1 MRWIVIL
8 VSLFPFFA
16 KGQFYLSD
24 QTGSPLLNDTVT
36 LCESGP
42 GIQLHLLTDS
52 SNQSSLAWSAAHSSI
67 NLAVFNPSNTAQLK
81 VGTNISTVILTTV
94 EVLDSLSQNDTTLY
108 VRLIPDTIV
117 QSAIQDS
124 TIGPCDSEISLSP
137 GIPYSGEYWW
147 ASGLGP
153 VSSIDPSSLGYG
165 NNILYYRYTDQYGCV
180 SADSTIIQ
188 VSSDFSQSILGF
200 EIYGGQN
207 DTIDPIL
214 YNGVPTYSICSS
226 VNSPTFGIQF
236 SGTLLNYASY
246 SISWGDGAQSVG
258 TVTSTTVNHQYTTS
272 SLYQIIVEL
281 TDSNNCT
288 STDTLAFY
296 YGTTQSLG
304 LGTPGNTTTCFDADE
319 DSIFYD
325 FQILFWE
332 LDPVGITYEFSS
344 NDGTSPQVA
353 FSPLVTNGVSN
364 YPFLIYDASSGALYY
379 RHWFTSGS
387 CGYST
392 DLAGV
397 NYSNVFAVN
406 ATKSAPCNGSQSSV
420 AVGPILVS
428 SSPNPFI
435 ALDTTACIND
445 TINITVIDTSGAF
458 ITSSGTG
465 YVCDGNIEGVWFVKD
480 DQGFPVLPS
489 PSTYSVVNGTS
500 MGDTNTS
507 SNYPSLWTYGTNT
520 LSLVFHQTGNF
531 SISKLTG
538 FVNTGSNNFC
548 DKGNA
553 SGWICVDSI
562 PQIDLIT
569 APPDTLCSN
578 SEYLTE
584 FEYHQSFCGDSTEYK
599 VEILD
604 STGSMVLVSS
614 DTTENP
620 IINISTPYFGKQVVK
635 YQAFSACG
643 TWSRIDTIF
652 SRNNPK
658 LEFSSDTVLAC
669 ADSLEISIGFDLFS
683 FTEPFDPD
691 LFTGM
696 SFSIAPSQDWT
707 LLSNNSLGLPTVRF
721 DAKGTYV
728 LELILEGVCRT
739 DTLTTVLNYGRVPDA
754 SFTLDS
760 SLICTSTYLIL
771 DSIADTTGIHQW
783 IVKYGNSTSNYI
795 GTTPMFDTLSTAG
808 VDTVFITHTITTP
821 LTCRDSVTEFIV
833 LPERLYAEFI
843 IQDSICSG
851 QSLNIGNLSTGEIV
865 HYNWTLD
872 MISGDSIM
880 VQLNNPKAAIP
891 TLSVTDF
898 SLPIL
903 PQQYLISLSVYDKDS
918 CLSTAE
924 DTLMVFPKPNS
935 AAFIVAKDTLCYQE
949 ALLIFGT
956 EDFGGIHN
964 WSVLDSTRQ
973 LITFLSDTIID
984 SLNTVGLVSGSYSLI
999 HQISI
1004 GENQL
1009 CDSTFEVPFYIAPE
1023 ILISLSTPNGNCS
1036 TDTIPLYVDSVINP
1050 LIDWSWFFPDTT
1062 VYSSPSVSLKVPS
1075 GEHPFL
1081 LTGLDQFNCSRSLY
1095 DTIQAYEAPN
1105 AQILSNSNC
1114 SLDSICRAD
1123 TNVFYLNW
1131 NATNVSGSLYTASW
1145 DWTGDSVFDAY
1156 GDSASFAYIN
1166 SGSKSLWVR
1175 YSNEYGCEKDS
1186 LIPLDVKEDLFADIN
1201 FSQSEFCGPYQPVI
1215 LDSTFGELDSGYVEI
1230 FTVKAGIKQVLFSK
1244 GYDQNIAYPTL
1255 PSAFDRDTTYIISLT
1270 LWNCC
1275 ETVVS
1280 FDTLT
1285 IKPLPVASLYAVQD
1299 TGCSPFSCTFQP
1311 DGFLFGGIDSAYL
1324 DFGDGQGVQLVKV
1337 GVPVGSQFDSVW
1349 QPVSHNYIYQGVSDT
1364 TYIAKLYASNAC
1376 NDTFSTLPI
1385 NVQRGT
1391 VLSSFSASK
1400 TSGCA
1405 PLTVDFFNLS
1415 YNYNSYAWCFDYD
1428 TISNSCD
1435 TTTAVLVNPSW
1446 TFTDPGS
1453 YTVALF
1459 VNANCG
1465 RDTSYM
1471 NIDVFPSPEVSFVAP
1486 PTYCGNDTIAF
1497 TNNSNFSNGN
1507 ILGYLW
1513 TFGDGDSSL
1522 LSNPTHVYDSSGF
1535 YQVILTAFADNG
1547 CKARD
1552 TSDISILPTP
1562 QTLFTAN
1569 SACLGDTVFFSNSST
1584 IPVGQIVGYTWEFG
1598 DGNTSNAL
1606 VPYHVYSQPGVYKVS
1621 LKAVSNSGCESE
1633 YSDYITISPLP
1644 TAEFNWALI
1653 SSDSCSLPQ
1662 TYQFLNTS
1670 TNGVQFAWDFDFAN
1684 SGVHTSVSNNP
1695 QHTFTAPG
1703 SYLIQLYVENQFGCW
1718 DTIFKQLD
1726 ISEGI
1731 DALTSISSA
1740 EGCMPLEVSFYDIS
1754 NVPSN
1759 DIIQSVEY
1767 VFGDGVKKTVNTPP
1781 FNITYTYQKPG
1792 TFTAYTIVTSMK
1804 GCTYISP
1811 HKTILVHD
1819 LPYPDFSFSNT
1830 ANVELEMTNLTV
1842 PGDTT
1847 YFYEWNLST
1856 GQNSFEFEPIFQL
1869 PQLSTNYD
1877 STTICLFVESA
1888 ESCSNSLCK
1897 DLWIWQ
1903 SSLYVPNAFA
1913 PDLNFIGEDNRFL
1926 PKGHNLDVYELWI
1939 YDKWG
1944 NLVFYSDKIQEPYMS
1959 PAEGWNGLFMGSG
1972 DPLPMGVYSWRI
1984 NASFLDNKR
1993 WNGQM
1998 NSHGEVLTYGTLTLL
2013 R

>member
-1 MRWIVIL
+1 MMRWIVIL

-16 KGQFYLSD
+16 KGQFYLYNQS
-24 QTGSPLLNDTVT
+24 GSPLLNDTIT

-42 GIQLHLLTDS
+42 GIQLNLFTDLT
-52 SNQSSLAWSAAHSSI
+52 NQTSLAWSTAHSAL
-67 NLAVFNPSNTAQLK
+67 NLSVFNPSNTAQLK
-81 VGTNISTVILTTV
+81 VWPNISTVILTTV
-94 EVLDSLSQNDTTLY
+94 SVLDSLSQNDTTLY
-108 VRLIPDTIV
+108 VRLIPDTLV

-124 TIGPCDSEISLSP
+124 TIGPCDSQIALAP
-137 GIPYSGEYWW
+137 GIPNSGEYWW

-153 VSSIDPSSLGYG
+153 ISSIDPSSLGYG

-207 DTIDPIL
+207 DTIDPVL

-236 SGTLLNYASY
+236 FGTLLNYSSY
-246 SISWGDGAQSVG
+246 SISWGDGAQTVG
-258 TVTSTTVNHQYTTS
+258 TVTSTTVSHQYATS

-344 NDGTSPQVA
+344 NDGSSPVVA
-353 FSPLVTNGVSN
+353 VSPLVTNGVSN
-364 YPFLIYDASSGALYY
+364 YPFLIYDASTGSLFY
-379 RHWFTSGS
+379 RNWFTSGS
-387 CGYST
+387 CGFST

-397 NYSNVFAVN
+397 QYSNVFAVN
-406 ATKSAPCNGSQSSV
+406 ATKSAPCNSSQSSV

-428 SSPNPFI
+428 SSPNPELI
-435 ALDTTACIND
+435 LPPKVCIND
-445 TINITVIDTSGAF
+445 TFEITVIDTAGAL
-458 ITSSGTG
+458 ISSFGTG
-465 YVCDGNIEGVWFVKD
+465 YICDNDVKGVWFVED
-480 DQGFPVLPS
+480 DQGLSLLPS
-489 PSTYSVVNGTS
+489 SSTYTVVNGS
-500 MGDTNTS
+500 LGDTNTS
-507 SNYPSLWTYGTNT
+507 ANYPSLWTYGSNELT
-520 LSLVFHQTGNF
+520 LVFHRTGNF
-531 SISKLTG
+531 KISKITG
-538 FVNTGSNNFC
+538 FVNIGSNNLC

-553 SGWICVDSI
+553 FDWLCVDSI
-562 PQIDLIT
+562 PQVDLIT
-569 APPDTLCSN
+569 ALPDTLCSY
-578 SEYLTE
+578 SEYSVEL
-584 FEYHQSFCGDSTEYK
+584 EYHNSFCGDTIEYQ
-599 VEILD
+599 IILLD
-604 STGSMVLVSS
+604 STRTTTLFHSGKSLVPSF
-614 DTTENP
+614 TVM
-620 IINISTPYFGKQVVK
+620 TPYFGKQIVK
-635 YQAFSACG
+635 YQAISTCG
-643 TWSRIDTIF
+643 MWELTDSIYA
-652 SRNNPK
+652 RNNPK

-669 ADSLEISIGFDLFS
+669 ADSLEISIGIDLFS

-696 SFSIAPSQDWT
+696 SFSIVPPQDWT
-707 LLSNNSLGLPTVRF
+707 LLSNNSLGLPSVRF
-721 DAKGTYV
+721 DDKGTYV

-739 DTLTTVLNYGRVPDA
+739 DTLSTVLNYGRVPDA
-754 SFTLDS
+754 SFALDS
-760 SLICTSTYLIL
+760 SLICTSTYLVL
-771 DSIADTTGIHQW
+771 DSIADASGTHQW
-783 IVKYGNSTSNYI
+783 VINYGNLTSNYV
-795 GTTPMFDTLSTAG
+795 GTAPIFDTLPTAG
-808 VDTVFITHTITTP
+808 VDTIFITHTIATP
-821 LTCRDSVTEFIV
+821 LSCRDSVTDFIV
-833 LPERLYAEFI
+833 LPERLFADFT

-851 QSLNIGNLSTGEIV
+851 QPLNVGNFSSGAIV
-865 HYNWTLD
+865 HHHWTLD
-872 MISGDSIM
+872 MISGDSTM

-903 PQQYLISLSVYDKDS
+903 PQQYLISLTIYDNDS

-935 AAFIVAKDTLCYQE
+935 AAFIAAKDTLCHQE
-949 ALLIFGT
+949 ALSISGT
-956 EDFGGIHN
+956 DDFGGIHN
-964 WSVLDSTRQ
+964 WYVLDSARQ
-973 LITFLSDTIID
+973 LITSLNDTIID
-984 SLNTVGLVSGSYSLI
+984 SINTAGLGSGSYSLI
-999 HQISI
+999 HQISV

-1009 CDSTFEVPFYIAPE
+1009 CDSTFEVPFYITPE
-1023 ILISLSTPNGNCS
+1023 IIISLSTPNGSCS
-1036 TDTIPLYVDSVINP
+1036 ADTVLLYVDSTINP
-1050 LIDWSWFFPDTT
+1050 QIDWSWFLPDTT
-1062 VYSSPSVSLKVPS
+1062 LQSSSSVRLIVPP

-1081 LTGLDQFNCSRSLY
+1081 LTGLDEYNCSRSLS
-1095 DTIQAYEAPN
+1095 DTIRVFEAPT

-1123 TNVFYLNW
+1123 TNLFFLNW
-1131 NATNVSGSLYTASW
+1131 NTTNTSGTLYTASW
-1145 DWTGDSVFDAY
+1145 DWTGDSIFDAN
-1156 GDSASFAYIN
+1156 GDSASFVYVN
-1166 SGSKSLWVR
+1166 SGSEKLWVK
-1175 YSNEYGCEKDS
+1175 YSNEYGCERDS
-1186 LIPLDVKEDLFADIN
+1186 LIHLEVKEDLFSDIR

-1215 LDSTFGELDSGYVEI
+1215 LDSTFGELDSGYIEI
-1230 FTVKAGIKQVLFSK
+1230 FTLEAGIKQVLFSK
-1244 GYDQNIAYPTL
+1244 GYDQNVAYPTL
-1255 PSAFDRDTTYIISLT
+1255 PSAIDRDTTYLTSLT
-1270 LWNCC
+1270 IWNCC

-1299 TGCSPFSCTFQP
+1299 TGCSPFYCTFQP

-1324 DFGDGQGVQLVKV
+1324 DFGDGQGVQLLKV

-1364 TYIAKLYASNAC
+1364 TYIAKLYASNVC

-1391 VLSSFSASK
+1391 VLSSFSASR

-1415 YNYNSYAWCFDYD
+1415 FNYNSYAWCFDYD

-1435 TTTAVLVNPSW
+1435 TTTTVLVNPSW
-1446 TFTDPGS
+1446 TFEEPGF

-1486 PTYCGNDTIAF
+1486 PTYCGNDTMAF
-1497 TNNSNFSNGN
+1497 INNSNFPTGN

-1522 LSNPTHVYDSSGF
+1522 INNPTHEYDSSGS
-1535 YQVILTAFADNG
+1535 YQVILTAFGDNG
-1547 CKARD
+1547 CKGRD
-1552 TSDISILPTP
+1552 TADISILPTP

-1569 SACLGDTVFFSNSST
+1569 SVCQGDTVFFSNSST

-1606 VPYHVYSQPGVYKVS
+1606 APYHVYSQPGVYKVN

-1633 YSDYITISPLP
+1633 YSDYVTISPLP
-1644 TAEFNWALI
+1644 TAGFNWTLI
-1653 SSDSCSLPQ
+1653 SSDSCALPI
-1662 TYQFLNTS
+1662 TYQFFNTS
-1670 TNGVQFAWDFDFAN
+1670 VNGVQFAWDFDFAN
-1684 SGVHTSVSNNP
+1684 SGLHTSVSNNP

-1703 SYLIQLYVENQFGCW
+1703 TFLIRLYVENQFGCW

-1731 DALTSISSA
+1731 DAKTSTSTA

-1754 NVPSN
+1754 TVPLN
-1759 DIIQSVEY
+1759 DTIHSVEY
-1767 VFGDGVKKTVNTPP
+1767 VFGDGVRKKVNSPP
-1781 FNITYTYQKPG
+1781 FNITHTYQKSG
-1792 TFTAYTIVTSMK
+1792 TFAAYAIVTSKK
-1804 GCTYISP
+1804 GCTYTSP
-1811 HKTILVHD
+1811 LKTILVHEI
-1819 LPYPDFSFSNT
+1819 PYPDFSFLNT
-1830 ANVELEMTNLTV
+1830 TNIELEMINLTA
-1842 PGDTT
+1842 PLDST

-1856 GQNSFEFEPIFQL
+1856 GQNSYEFEPIFQL
-1869 PQLSTNYD
+1869 PQLSMNYD
-1877 STTICLFVESA
+1877 STTICLFVEST
-1888 ESCSNSLCK
+1888 ESCTNSICK
-1897 DLWIWQ
+1897 NLWIWQ

-1913 PDLNFIGEDNRFL
+1913 PDLNFIGEDNLFL
-1926 PKGHNLDVYELWI
+1926 PKGHNLDIYELWI

-1959 PAEGWNGLFMGSG
+1959 PAEGWNGLFMGNG

-1993 WNGQM
+1993 WKGQM